1 MKILLNIIWIIFGG
15 FLAALGYFI
24 SSLLLMV
31 TIVGIP
37 FGLQTMKLALVALWP
52 FGTDIH
58 NDGWP
63 SGCLAGIMNV
73 IWWIVGGLAIAIN
86 HLFWG
91 IFYCI
96 TVIGIPFG
104 MENFKLMLLA
114 LFPFGKRIG

>member
-1 MKILLNIIWIIFGG
+1 M
-15 FLAALGYFI
+15 
-24 SSLLLMV
+24 LMV
-31 TIVGIP
+31 TIIGIP
-37 FGLQTMKLALVALWP
+37 FGLQTMKLAMVALWP

-58 NDGWP
+58 SDGWP

-73 IWWIVGGLAIAIN
+73 IWWIVGGFAIAIN
-86 HLFWG
+86 HLTWG

-104 MENFKLMLLA
+104 MENFKLMMLA